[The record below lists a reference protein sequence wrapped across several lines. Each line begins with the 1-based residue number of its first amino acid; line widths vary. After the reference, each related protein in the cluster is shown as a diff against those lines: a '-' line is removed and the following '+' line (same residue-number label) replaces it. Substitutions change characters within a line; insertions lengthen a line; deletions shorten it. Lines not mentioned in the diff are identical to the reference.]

1 MSNSFRVITWILHE
15 SEAFIG
21 KALKGEA
28 IVLYANPLITQQ
40 MKASGLARRVK
51 IIEINWLTKA
61 DEISSSHGLILKK
74 KSRFSLKFA
83 FISINLPKNILK
95 LT

>member
-40 MKASGLARRVK
+40 MKASGSP
-51 IIEINWLTKA
+51 E
-61 DEISSSHGLILKK
+61 G
-74 KSRFSLKFA
+74 
-83 FISINLPKNILK
+83 
-95 LT
+95 